1 MRQEL
6 RVCNVE
12 LPSVLGLKKLGE
24 RVVTS
29 NTCIETITKK
39 IYLVRSNDFCLIVT
53 KANLQ

>member
-6 RVCNVE
+6 QVCNVG

-24 RVVTS
+24 RVVTN
-29 NTCIETITKK
+29 NTCTESITKK
-39 IYLVRSNDFCLIVT
+39 IYLVRSSDFCLIVT